1 MHRLVKKRTR
11 FSSVMAL
18 MRQAPKSGVAH
29 NHSPIDM
36 PEPVVHD
43 TPQRDPPALR
53 FALNHRAH
61 AAQRGRLWSAL
72 SVALAAVGCA
82 PPGPVASEA
91 STERLR
97 AEISVG
103 APLFAKLSYLRAG
116 DSSQSTRVILVH
128 GTPGS
133 ATAWADYLLTP
144 PPGLEV
150 LALDRPGFGRSGP
163 QGAVTSLADQAAAV
177 LALMPDDGRRV
188 VLSGHSLGG
197 PIVARV
203 AADHP
208 ERVAGLVL
216 LAASLDPALEVI
228 HPMQHVGAWA
238 PVKPMLPRVL
248 RNANAELMALKA
260 ELEALAVVLPR
271 ITAKVVIVHGT
282 QDSLVPVTNVAFMQ
296 ARLTGARCLKT
307 VLLEGQNHFLP
318 WNSEATVRDAIR
330 MVMEVSC

>member
-1 MHRLVKKRTR
+1 
-11 FSSVMAL
+11 
-18 MRQAPKSGVAH
+18 MRQAPESRSARD
-29 NHSPIDM
+29 HSQTDM
-36 PEPVVHD
+36 RKPVVHD
-43 TPQRDPPALR
+43 FTQRVPSAVR

-91 STERLR
+91 ATEHLR
-97 AEISVG
+97 ADAAVG
-103 APLFAKLSYLRAG
+103 EPLFVKLSYLRAG
-116 DSSQSTRVILVH
+116 DRRSATRVILVH

-133 ATAWADYLLTP
+133 AAAWADYLMSP
-144 PPGLEV
+144 PPDVEM

-163 QGAVTSLADQAAAV
+163 QAAVTGLADQAAAV
-177 LALMPDDGRRV
+177 MVLMPDDGRRV
-188 VLSGHSLGG
+188 VLLGQSLGG
-197 PIVARV
+197 AIASRV

-208 ERVAGLVL
+208 KRVAGLVL
-216 LAASLDPALEVI
+216 LAASLDPALEAV
-228 HPMQHVGAWA
+228 HPMQYVGAWA

-282 QDSLVPVTNVAFMQ
+282 QDSLVPVANVAFMQ
-296 ARLTGARCLKT
+296 AHLTGAHCLKT
-307 VLLEGQNHFLP
+307 VLLQGQNHFLP
-318 WNSEATVRDAIR
+318 WNSEATVREAIR
-330 MVMEVSC
+330 MAMELSC